1 MIVDRKRVGAA
12 LPGYELGDQLGA
24 GGFGLVLAGWHR
36 RLQRDVAIKVL
47 TAGGYDR
54 AAAGFAAEARILAR
68 LDHAHIVRVYDYVET
83 GDLRLIVMEMLGGG
97 TLTSRRT
104 TLSQPG
110 ACAVGLA
117 VAGALSCAHAEG
129 VLHRDI
135 KPDNVLFDLAG
146 MPKVADFGIAKLVL
160 GGAGNASAVIGT
172 PLFMAPEQRAG
183 GRLGAA
189 TDLYA
194 LGMVLYLLL
203 GGVTPGEPNQSAGAV
218 RGKRGAR
225 DLRTPVRVPAP
236 VAEVVT
242 RALAENPADRP
253 QSAQVFALELARAAA
268 SAYGPGWIA
277 RSGVP
282 LRLDDDVRLA
292 AERPPATIHAASPSA
307 SSPPASSPPASSSPA
322 SSPPALAPRGSPDRR
337 RHRAQPDRRP
347 TPQPP
352 AGRRGRRRLL
362 AVAAALLLAVAGTVV
377 TVVASHQDVDPPA
390 AEPLGPPLTGHTNW
404 VTSVAFSTDGRLLAS
419 ASKDGTVR
427 LWAVSDSAHAH
438 ALGPPLPGRTDGV
451 VSLAFSP
458 DSRLL
463 ASGNWD
469 ATVRLWDVSDPAHPH
484 PPTMVPPA
492 DAGPVSSVEFYRDDR
507 TLVESNT
514 DGVVRVWDV
523 SDPAHPQPRSR
534 FPTGHT
540 DNSWAR
546 PVLAPNGTVLAGPAG
561 DNSVGLW
568 DMSDLAHPRMFG
580 RPLSGHRGSVY
591 GIAFSTDLRTLAT
604 GSKDTTVRLWDIT
617 DPAAPAPL
625 GRALSGHTSTVWS
638 VAFSPDGRTLAS
650 ASFDQTIR
658 LWDVTDRAH
667 PRPLG
672 PPLSGHTDFVQS
684 VAFSPDGRLLASGG
698 RDHTI
703 RLWTIPAGS
712 RAAGR

>member
-1 MIVDRKRVGAA
+1 MIVDRKRVGTA

-24 GGFGLVLAGWHR
+24 GGFGIVLAGWHR

-54 AAAGFAAEARILAR
+54 AAADFAAEARILAR

-97 TLTSRRT
+97 TLTSRRPG
-104 TLSQPG
+104 LSQPG

-146 MPKVADFGIAKLVL
+146 MPKVADFGIAKLVR

-203 GGVTPGEPNQSAGAV
+203 GGVTPGDPNQSVGGA

-225 DLRTPVRVPAP
+225 DLRTPVRVPAS

-242 RALAENPADRP
+242 QALAENPADRP
-253 QSAQVFALELARAAA
+253 QSARVFALELARAAV

-282 LRLDDDVRLA
+282 LRLDDDVRVA
-292 AERPPATIHAASPSA
+292 AERPPAAVHAAR
-307 SSPPASSPPASSSPA
+307 PPASTPPAATP
-322 SSPPALAPRGSPDRR
+322 LAFTPGGGLYRR
-337 RHRAQPDRRP
+337 RHRARQGRHPALR
-347 TPQPP
+347 PP
-352 AGRRGRRRLL
+352 AGRRGRRRLV
-362 AVAAALLLAVAGTVV
+362 AVAAALLLAVAGSVVTVV
-377 TVVASHQDVDPPA
+377 TVVAGHEDVDRAA
-390 AEPLGPPLTGHTNW
+390 AEPLGPPLTGHTDW
-404 VTSVAFSTDGRLLAS
+404 VTSVVFSPDGRFLAS
-419 ASKDGTVR
+419 AGKDGTVR
-427 LWAVSDSAHAH
+427 LWDVADPAHAR
-438 ALGPPLPGRTDGV
+438 ALGPPLPGRTSGV

-458 DSRLL
+458 NGRLL
-463 ASGNWD
+463 AGGNWD
-469 ATVRLWDVSDPAHPH
+469 ATIRLWDISDPAHPH
-484 PPTMVPPA
+484 PPTMVSPA
-492 DAGPVSSVEFYRDDR
+492 DASPVSSVTFFRNGR
-507 TLVESNT
+507 ALVESDT
-514 DGVVRVWDV
+514 DGVVQVWNV
-523 SDPAHPQPRSR
+523 ADPARPRLVSR

-561 DNSVGLW
+561 DNAVGLW
-568 DMSDLAHPRMFG
+568 DMSDLAHPRMFR

-591 GIAFSTDLRTLAT
+591 GMAFATDLRTLAT
-604 GSKDTTVRLWDIT
+604 GSKDTTLRLWDIT

-625 GRALSGHTSTVWS
+625 GGALPGHTSTVWS

-650 ASFDQTIR
+650 GSFDQTVR
-658 LWDVTDRAH
+658 LWDVTDRSR

-672 PPLSGHTDFVQS
+672 PPLSGHSDFVQS
-684 VAFSPDGRLLASGG
+684 VAFSLDGRVLASGG

-703 RLWTIPAGS
+703 RLWTVPARS
-712 RAAGR
+712 RGAGR